1 MTPSTSS
8 GPETTTHG
16 SGFPGQNA
24 SVLPD
29 GWEMVIGLEVHCELA
44 TATKLFCSCPNR
56 FGDEPNANTCPTC
69 LGLPGSL
76 PVVNEA
82 AVELAM
88 RLGRALAC
96 EVRSSVFARKNYFY
110 PDQPKDYQVSQYD
123 LPTNEHGHLDLPSGL
138 RVGITRAHIEE
149 DTGKLNHQGGGG
161 RVHDAVHSLV
171 DYNRSGVPLVEIVS
185 EPDMRSSE
193 QAREYVAELRAILL
207 ATGVS
212 DAKMEEGSMRVDAN
226 VSVNRAGEA
235 WGTRCEIKNLNS
247 LRSLGRAID
256 HEALRQIDLIESG
269 ERVRQETRHWDEETG
284 RTGTLRVKE
293 DADDYRY
300 FPEPDLV
307 PLEPTAADIAR
318 IDAALPVL
326 PAARR
331 AALAAAAGLSDLGGS
346 VAIAVDRGLDGVAVT
361 AIEAGADA
369 GRVLTHVEHNLAV
382 EGAERLS
389 AAHLAELVKMETAGE
404 LTATQAKTVLAE
416 VLTSGSPPSEVAKA
430 RGFEAL
436 DAGALEAIVDEVIA
450 AHPDQFE
457 ELRTGDA
464 KAQGKL
470 TGFFMGK
477 VMQASKGQADGKAA
491 TGLLRQRA
499 GL

>member
-1 MTPSTSS
+1 M
-8 GPETTTHG
+8 
-16 SGFPGQNA
+16 
-24 SVLPD
+24 
-29 GWEMVIGLEVHCELA
+29 
-44 TATKLFCSCPNR
+44 
-56 FGDEPNANTCPTC
+56 
-69 LGLPGSL
+69 
-76 PVVNEA
+76 
-82 AVELAM
+82 AM

-96 EVRSSVFARKNYFY
+96 DVKRSIFARKNYFY
-110 PDQPKDYQVSQYD
+110 PDQPKDYQISQYD

-149 DTGKLNHQGGGG
+149 DTGKLTHVGGGG
-161 RVHDAVHSLV
+161 RIHDADHSLV

-185 EPDMRSSE
+185 EADMRTSD
-193 QAREYVAELRAILL
+193 QAREYVDELRDILL

-212 DAKMEEGSMRVDAN
+212 DARMEEGSMRVDAN
-226 VSVNRAGEA
+226 VSVHRVDEP

-256 HEALRQIDLIESG
+256 HEARRQIDLLESG
-269 ERVRQETRHWDEETG
+269 ERVRQETRHWDEAAG

-307 PLEPTAADIAR
+307 PLDPSADDIAR

-331 AALAAAAGLSDLGGS
+331 TALAAAAGLDHAGGA
-346 VAIAVDRGLDGVAVT
+346 VAIAVERGLDEVAIA
-361 AIEAGADA
+361 AIAAGADA

-382 EGAERLS
+382 DGAGALS
-389 AAHLAELVKMETAGE
+389 AEHLAALVKMETGGE
-404 LTATQAKTVLAE
+404 LTATQAKTVLAD
-416 VLTSGSPPSEVAKA
+416 VVATGTAPAEVAKA
-430 RGFEAL
+430 HGFEAL
-436 DAGALEAIVDEVIA
+436 DTGALEAFVDAVIA
-450 AHPDQFE
+450 ENPDEWAQ
-457 ELRTGDA
+457 LGTGDD

-470 TGFFMGK
+470 IGFFMGK
-477 VMQASKGQADGKAA
+477 VMKASKGQADGKAA
-491 TGLLRQRA
+491 TALLRSKA

>member
-1 MTPSTSS
+1 MTAPTA
-8 GPETTTHG
+8 T
-16 SGFPGQNA
+16 
-24 SVLPD
+24 VLPD
-29 GWEMVIGLEVHCELA
+29 GWGMVIGLEVHCELA
-44 TATKLFCSCPNR
+44 TATKLFCCCPNH

-76 PVVNEA
+76 PVLNEV

-96 EVRSSVFARKNYFY
+96 DVRRSVFSRKNYFY
-110 PDQPKDYQVSQYD
+110 PDQPKDYQVTQYD
-123 LPTNEHGHLDLPSGL
+123 LPTNMTGHLDLPSGL

-149 DTGKLNHQGGGG
+149 DTGKLTHVGGGG
-161 RVHDAVHSLV
+161 RIHDAGYSLV

-185 EPDMRSSE
+185 EADLRTSE
-193 QAREYVAELRAILL
+193 QAKEYAAELRSILL
-207 ATGVS
+207 ATGAS

-226 VSVNRAGEA
+226 VSVHRTGEP

-247 LRSLGRAID
+247 IRSLGRAIEF
-256 HEALRQIDLIESG
+256 EALRQIDVLNDGGTI
-269 ERVRQETRHWDEETG
+269 RQETRHWDEASG

-307 PLEPTAADIAR
+307 PLEPTTADIAR
-318 IDAALPVL
+318 IDAALPAL

-331 AALAAAAGLSDLGGS
+331 TALAAAAGVAPTVGA
-346 VAIAVDRGLDGVAVT
+346 VAIAVERGLDDLALA
-361 AIEAGADA
+361 AIATGADA

-382 EGAERLS
+382 DGAEALS
-389 AAHLAELVKMETAGE
+389 AEHLGALVQLETGGQ
-404 LTATQAKTVLAE
+404 LTATQAKAVL
-416 VLTSGSPPSEVAKA
+416 VDMVATGQAPATIAAAK
-430 RGFEAL
+430 GFEAM
-436 DAGALEAIVDEVIA
+436 DTGALEGIVDGVIA
-450 AHPDQFE
+450 AHPDEWEQF
-457 ELRTGDA
+457 RTGDD

-491 TGLLRQRA
+491 TALLRARA
-499 GL
+499 GR

>member
-1 MTPSTSS
+1 MTDAAIEAPRSD
-8 GPETTTHG
+8 
-16 SGFPGQNA
+16 
-24 SVLPD
+24 VLPAPW
-29 GWEMVIGLEVHCELA
+29 GMVIGLEVHCELA
-44 TATKLFCSCPNR
+44 TATKLFCACPNR
-56 FGDEPNANTCPTC
+56 FGDEPNTNTCPTC
-69 LGLPGSL
+69 FGLPGSL
-76 PVVNEA
+76 PVLNER

-96 EVRSSVFARKNYFY
+96 DVNRSVFSRKNYFY
-110 PDQPKDYQVSQYD
+110 PDQPKDYQITQYD

-138 RVGITRAHIEE
+138 RVGVTRAHIEE
-149 DTGKLNHQGGGG
+149 DTGKLNHVGGGG
-161 RVHDAVHSLV
+161 RIHDATHSLV
-171 DYNRSGVPLVEIVS
+171 DYNRAGVPLVEIVS
-185 EPDMRSSE
+185 EADMRTSD
-193 QAREYVAELRAILL
+193 QAKEYVSELRSILL

-226 VSVNRAGEA
+226 VSVHRAGEP

-256 HEALRQIDLIESG
+256 YEARRQIDVLEAGG
-269 ERVRQETRHWDEETG
+269 EIRQETRHWDEGAG

-307 PLEPTAADIAR
+307 PLDPSAEDIAR

-331 AALAAAAGLSDLGGS
+331 ARLAEAAGTAVTSDGVVIAVERDLDELALAA
-346 VAIAVDRGLDGVAVT
+346 VAQ
-361 AIEAGADA
+361 GADA
-369 GRVLTHVEHNLAV
+369 HRVLTHVEHNLAV
-382 EGAERLS
+382 EGASSLS
-389 AAHLAELVKMETAGE
+389 ADHLAALVKMETAGK
-404 LTATQAKTVLAE
+404 LTATQAKSVLAE
-416 VLTSGSPPSEVAKA
+416 MVTTGDDPAAIAKA
-430 RGFEAL
+430 KGYEAL
-436 DAGALEAIVDEVIA
+436 DSGALEAIVDEVVA
-450 AHPDQFE
+450 AHPGEWEQ
-457 ELRTGDA
+457 LRTGDA

-491 TGLLRQRA
+491 TSLLRAKA
-499 GL
+499 GI

>member
-1 MTPSTSS
+1 MSEPT
-8 GPETTTHG
+8 
-16 SGFPGQNA
+16 
-24 SVLPD
+24 SVLPE
-29 GWEMVIGLEVHCELA
+29 GWEMVIGLEVHCELH
-44 TATKLFCSCPNR
+44 TRTKLFCCCPNS
-56 FGDEPNANTCPTC
+56 FGDQPNVNTCPTC

-76 PVVNEA
+76 PVLNEQ

-96 EVRSSVFARKNYFY
+96 DVKRSVFARKNYFY

-123 LPTNEHGHLDLPSGL
+123 LPTNEHGHLELPSGL

-149 DTGKLNHQGGGG
+149 DTGKLNHMGGGG
-161 RVHDAVHSLV
+161 RVHDAQHSLV

-185 EPDMRSSE
+185 EADMRSSD
-193 QAREYVAELRAILL
+193 QAKEYVNELRAILL

-226 VSVNRAGEA
+226 VSVNRTGEA

-256 HEALRQIDLIESG
+256 HEALRQIDLLDAG
-269 ERVRQETRHWDEETG
+269 ERIRQETRHWDEAAG

-307 PLEPTAADIAR
+307 PLEPSADDIAR

-331 AALAAAAGLSDLGGS
+331 HALADAAGVGAADGG
-346 VAIAVDRGLDGVAVT
+346 VVMAVERGLDELAAS
-361 AIEAGADA
+361 AIGAGADA

-389 AAHLAELVKMETAGE
+389 SEHLASLVRMETSGE

-416 VLTSGSPPSEVAKA
+416 VVATGVAPAEVAKA
-430 RGFEAL
+430 KGFEAL
-436 DAGALEAIVDEVIA
+436 GAGALEDIVAGVIG
-450 AHPDQFE
+450 AHPDEWEQF
-457 ELRTGDA
+457 RTGDD
-464 KAQGKL
+464 KARGKL

-491 TGLLRQRA
+491 TALLRAKA
-499 GL
+499 GP

>member
-1 MTPSTSS
+1 MSD
-8 GPETTTHG
+8 
-16 SGFPGQNA
+16 
-24 SVLPD
+24 VLPD
-29 GWEMVIGLEVHCELA
+29 GWEMVIGLEVHCELH
-44 TATKLFCSCPNR
+44 TETKLFCCCPNN
-56 FGDEPNANTCPTC
+56 FGDQPNVNTCPTC

-76 PVVNEA
+76 PVLNEH

-96 EVRSSVFARKNYFY
+96 DVNRSVFSRKNYFY
-110 PDQPKDYQVSQYD
+110 PDQPKDYQVTQYD
-123 LPTNEHGHLDLPSGL
+123 LPTNETGHLDLPSGL

-149 DTGKLNHQGGGG
+149 DTGKLNHVGGGG
-161 RVHDAVHSLV
+161 RIHDAGYSLV

-185 EPDMRSSE
+185 EADMRSSE
-193 QAREYVAELRAILL
+193 QAKEYASELRAILL

-226 VSVNRAGEA
+226 VSVNRSGEP

-256 HEALRQIDLIESG
+256 HEALRQIDLLDAG
-269 ERVRQETRHWDEETG
+269 EKVRQETRHWDESTG

-307 PLEPTAADIAR
+307 PLEPSAEDIAR

-331 AALAAAAGLSDLGGS
+331 TALAAAAGVDATDGG
-346 VAIAVDRGLDGVAVT
+346 VVIAVERGLDDLAT
-361 AIEAGADA
+361 AAIAAGADA
-369 GRVLTHVEHNLAV
+369 ARVLTHVEHNLAV
-382 EGAERLS
+382 DGAESLS
-389 AAHLAELVKMETAGE
+389 ADNLAALVKMETAGSSRPPRPRPCSPRWWPP
-404 LTATQAKTVLAE
+404 ASRRPRSPQAH
-416 VLTSGSPPSEVAKA
+416 
-430 RGFEAL
+430 GFEAL
-436 DAGALEAIVDEVIA
+436 DTGALEGIVDGIIA
-450 AHPDQFE
+450 AHPDEWEQF
-457 ELRTGDA
+457 RTGDD
-464 KAQGKL
+464 KARGKL

-477 VMQASKGQADGKAA
+477 VMQASKGQADGKVA
-491 TGLLRQRA
+491 TALLRSRA